1 MLGFD
6 TPVVRRAAFA
16 VADGITLLRI
26 PMAIAFPFLTGSTAR
41 LVLLGLAA
49 ATDFGDGM
57 VARRYGGSRI
67 GALLDPV
74 ADKLFMASAFGVVL
88 FSGALAWW
96 EILAVL
102 ARDIIATIAFGIT
115 MITGRTTAV
124 PARLGGKVVTL
135 MQLLT
140 LVAFVMEWPVLHRA
154 AWATG
159 AVAVYAVYDYNK
171 PFFRKLRTR

>member
-1 MLGFD
+1 MLGLD

-26 PMAIAFPFLTGSTAR
+26 PLAIAFPFVTGTGPR
-41 LVLLGLAA
+41 LALLGLAA
-49 ATDFGDGM
+49 ATDLGDGI
-57 VARRYGGSRI
+57 VARKFGGSRL
-67 GALLDPV
+67 GVLLDPV

-96 EILAVL
+96 EIIAVL
-102 ARDIIATIAFGIT
+102 ARDVVATVAFVIT
-115 MITGRTTAV
+115 TITGRAAAV
-124 PARLGGKVVTL
+124 PARVGGKAVTL
-135 MQLLT
+135 MQFLT
-140 LVAFVMEWPVLHRA
+140 LVAFVMDWELLHNA

-171 PFFRKLRTR
+171 PFFRKLRKS